1 MKIFS
6 KIIVIIDFFPRRE
19 RIKDTTKIGT
29 LANFRGI
36 M

>member
-1 MKIFS
+1 MKKKPAILFLLPVLLLLLS
-6 KIIVIIDFFPRRE
+6 
-19 RIKDTTKIGT
+19 GT